1 VPSGFGSVWAQ
12 YTIRLAPGKRDP
24 LAATLRAQGIPTAQY
39 YPKPLHKQTAYEKFP
54 IGAGGMKVSEAIC
67 HRVLAL
73 PMHPYLDGQTQTKI
87 AGAVREFVG
96 AGG

>member
-1 VPSGFGSVWAQ
+1 V
-12 YTIRLAPGKRDP
+12 
-24 LAATLRAQGIPTAQY
+24 PTAQY
-39 YPKPLHKQTAYEKFP
+39 YPKPLHKQTAYEAFP
-54 IGAGGMKVSEAIC
+54 IGAGGMKVSETIA

-87 AGAVREFVG
+87 AGAVREFVK